1 MSKHYFKHVPD
12 IRYKNPLTSSPNN
25 DNYVTIKNLFLRAKL
40 RNDVFSA
47 VSFLRSYTIK
57 EGMRP
62 DNVAEEIYGNS
73 QLDWIILVTANIINV
88 REEWPM
94 SSNVLYQYCEDKYG
108 LAINDTRH
116 HETEEVRNA
125 EGKLIIPAG
134 QIVDA
139 DYTIPNPL
147 VFNTTINPVVPISN
161 FLAETRVNEAKRN
174 IKIMRREYLTMFMM
188 DMKEALEYTKSYQFI
203 NKKLKDT

>member
-40 RNDVFSA
+40 RNDVFSD
-47 VSFLRSYTIK
+47 VTFLRSYTIK

-188 DMKEALEYTKSYQFI
+188 DMKESLEYTKSSQFI

>member
-47 VSFLRSYTIK
+47 VTFLRSYTIK

-188 DMKEALEYTKSYQFI
+188 DMKEALEYTKSSQFI

>member
-40 RNDVFSA
+40 RNDVFSD
-47 VSFLRSYTIK
+47 VTFLRSYTIK

-188 DMKEALEYTKSYQFI
+188 DMKDALEYTKSSQFI

>member
-40 RNDVFSA
+40 RDDVYSA
-47 VSFLRSYTIK
+47 VTFLQSYTIQ

-62 DNVAEEIYGNS
+62 DNVAEDIYGNS
-73 QLDWIILVTANIINV
+73 ELDWIILVTANIINV
-88 REEWPM
+88 RDEWPM
-94 SSNVLYQYCEDKYG
+94 SGDVLYQYCEDKYG

-116 HETEEVRNA
+116 HETEEVRNS
-125 EGKLIIPAG
+125 EGKLILPAG
-134 QIVDA
+134 QIVDR

-161 FLAETRVNEAKRN
+161 FLAETRVNEQKRS
-174 IKIMRREYLTMFMM
+174 IKVMRREYLTMFMM
-188 DMKEALEYTKSYQFI
+188 DMKEALEYTKSSQFI

>member
-1 MSKHYFKHVPD
+1 MSKHYFKHVPN

-40 RNDVFSA
+40 RNDVFSD
-47 VSFLRSYTIK
+47 VTFLRSYTIK

-88 REEWPM
+88 RDEWPM
-94 SSNVLYQYCEDKYG
+94 SGDVLYQYCEDKYG

-125 EGKLIIPAG
+125 EGKLVIPAG

-188 DMKEALEYTKSYQFI
+188 DMKEALEYTKSSQFI

>member
-40 RNDVFSA
+40 RNDVFSD
-47 VSFLRSYTIK
+47 VTFLRSYTIK

-125 EGKLIIPAG
+125 EGKLIIPSG

-188 DMKEALEYTKSYQFI
+188 DMKEALEYTKSSQFI

>member
-40 RNDVFSA
+40 RDDVYSA
-47 VSFLRSYTIK
+47 VTFLQSYTIQ

-62 DNVAEEIYGNS
+62 DNVAEDLYGNS
-73 QLDWIILVTANIINV
+73 ELDWIILVTANIINV
-88 REEWPM
+88 RDEWPM
-94 SSNVLYQYCEDKYG
+94 SGDVLYQYCEDKYG

-116 HETEEVRNA
+116 HETEEVRNS
-125 EGKLIIPAG
+125 EGKLILPAG
-134 QIVDA
+134 QIVDR

-161 FLAETRVNEAKRN
+161 FLAETRVNEQKRS
-174 IKIMRREYLTMFMM
+174 IKVMRRVYLTMFMM
-188 DMKEALEYTKSYQFI
+188 DMKEALEYTKSSQFI

>member
-47 VSFLRSYTIK
+47 VTFLRSYTIK

-147 VFNTTINPVVPISN
+147 VFNTTINPVVPVSN

-188 DMKEALEYTKSYQFI
+188 DMKEALEYTKSSQFI

>member
-47 VSFLRSYTIK
+47 VTFLRSYTIK

-125 EGKLIIPAG
+125 EGKLILPAG
-134 QIVDA
+134 QIVDK

-161 FLAETRVNEAKRN
+161 FLIETRENEKKRN
-174 IKIMRREYLTMFMM
+174 IKVLRREFLTQYIL
-188 DMKEALEYTKSYQFI
+188 DMKGELEYTKSSQFV
-203 NKKLKDT
+203 NKKLKNT

>member
-12 IRYKNPLTSSPNN
+12 IRYKNPLTSSTNN

-40 RNDVFSA
+40 RDDVYSA
-47 VSFLRSYTIK
+47 VTFLQSYTIQ

-62 DNVAEEIYGNS
+62 DNVAEDLYGNS
-73 QLDWIILVTANIINV
+73 ELDWIILVTANIINV
-88 REEWPM
+88 RDEWPM
-94 SSNVLYQYCEDKYG
+94 SGDVLYQYCEDKYG

-116 HETEEVRNA
+116 HETEEVRNS
-125 EGKLIIPAG
+125 EGKLILPAG
-134 QIVDA
+134 QIVDR

-161 FLAETRVNEAKRN
+161 FLAETRVNEQKRS
-174 IKIMRREYLTMFMM
+174 IKVMRREYLTMFMM
-188 DMKEALEYTKSYQFI
+188 DMKEALEYTKSSQFI

>member
-12 IRYKNPLTSSPNN
+12 IRYINPLKDSPNN
-25 DNYVTIKNLFLRAKL
+25 DNYVIIKNLFLRAKL
-40 RNDVFSA
+40 RDDAFTSVT
-47 VSFLRSYTIK
+47 FLNSYTIR

-62 DNVAEEIYGNS
+62 DNVADDLYGNS
-73 QLDWIILVTANIINV
+73 QLDWIILTVANIVNV
-88 REEWPM
+88 RDEWPM
-94 SSNVLYQYCEDKYG
+94 SSDVLYQYCEDKYG

-125 EGKLIIPAG
+125 EGKLILPAG
-134 QIVDA
+134 QIVDK

-161 FLAETRVNEAKRN
+161 FLIETRENEKKRN
-174 IKIMRREYLTMFMM
+174 IKVLRREFLTQYIL
-188 DMKEALEYTKSYQFI
+188 DMKGELEYTKSSQFV
-203 NKKLKDT
+203 NKKLKNT

>member
-47 VSFLRSYTIK
+47 VTFLRSYTIK

-73 QLDWIILVTANIINV
+73 QLAV
-88 REEWPM
+88 
-94 SSNVLYQYCEDKYG
+94 S
-108 LAINDTRH
+108 
-116 HETEEVRNA
+116 
-125 EGKLIIPAG
+125 
-134 QIVDA
+134 
-139 DYTIPNPL
+139 YTHLTLP
-147 VFNTTINPVVPISN
+147 TIYSV
-161 FLAETRVNEAKRN
+161 
-174 IKIMRREYLTMFMM
+174 
-188 DMKEALEYTKSYQFI
+188 
-203 NKKLKDT
+203 

>member
-40 RNDVFSA
+40 RNDVFSD
-47 VSFLRSYTIK
+47 VTFLQSYTIQ

-62 DNVAEEIYGNS
+62 DNVAEDIYGNS
-73 QLDWIILVTANIINV
+73 ELDWIILVTANIINV
-88 REEWPM
+88 RDEWPM
-94 SSNVLYQYCEDKYG
+94 SGDVLYQYCEDKYG

-116 HETEEVRNA
+116 HETEEVRNS
-125 EGKLIIPAG
+125 EGKLILPAG
-134 QIVDA
+134 QIVDR

-161 FLAETRVNEAKRN
+161 FLAETRVNEQKRS
-174 IKIMRREYLTMFMM
+174 IKVMRREYLTMFMM
-188 DMKEALEYTKSYQFI
+188 DMKDALEYTKSSQFI

>member
-47 VSFLRSYTIK
+47 VTFLRSYTIK

-188 DMKEALEYTKSYQFI
+188 DMKDALEYTKSSQFI

>member
-40 RNDVFSA
+40 RDDVYSA
-47 VSFLRSYTIK
+47 VTFLRSYTIK

-62 DNVAEEIYGNS
+62 DNVAEDLYGNS
-73 QLDWIILVTANIINV
+73 ELDWIILVTANIINV
-88 REEWPM
+88 RDEWPM
-94 SSNVLYQYCEDKYG
+94 SGDVLYQYCEDKYG

-116 HETEEVRNA
+116 HETEEVRNS
-125 EGKLIIPAG
+125 EGKLILPAG
-134 QIVDA
+134 QIVDR

-161 FLAETRVNEAKRN
+161 FLAETRVNEQKRS
-174 IKIMRREYLTMFMM
+174 IKVMRREYLTMFMM
-188 DMKEALEYTKSYQFI
+188 DMKEALEYTKSSQFI

>member
-40 RNDVFSA
+40 RDDVYSA
-47 VSFLRSYTIK
+47 VTFLQSYTIQ

-62 DNVAEEIYGNS
+62 DNVAEDIYGNS
-73 QLDWIILVTANIINV
+73 ELDWIILVTANIINV
-88 REEWPM
+88 RDEWPM
-94 SSNVLYQYCEDKYG
+94 SGDVLYQYCEDKYG

-125 EGKLIIPAG
+125 EGKLVIPAG

-188 DMKEALEYTKSYQFI
+188 DMKEALEYTKSSQFI

>member
-40 RNDVFSA
+40 RNDVFSS
-47 VSFLRSYTIK
+47 VTFLRSYTIK

-125 EGKLIIPAG
+125 EGKLVIPAG

-188 DMKEALEYTKSYQFI
+188 DMKDALEYTKSSQFI

>member
-1 MSKHYFKHVPD
+1 
-12 IRYKNPLTSSPNN
+12 
-25 DNYVTIKNLFLRAKL
+25 
-40 RNDVFSA
+40 
-47 VSFLRSYTIK
+47 
-57 EGMRP
+57 MRP
-62 DNVAEEIYGNS
+62 DNVAGDLYGNS
-73 QLDWIILVTANIINV
+73 ELDWIILVTANIINV
-88 REEWPM
+88 RDEWPM
-94 SSNVLYQYCEDKYG
+94 SGDVLYQYCEDKYG

-116 HETEEVRNA
+116 HETEEVRNS
-125 EGKLIIPAG
+125 EGKLILPAG
-134 QIVDA
+134 QIVDR

-188 DMKEALEYTKSYQFI
+188 DMKEALEYTKSSQFI

>member
-47 VSFLRSYTIK
+47 VTFLRSYTIK

-188 DMKEALEYTKSYQFI
+188 DMKESLEYTKSSQFI

>member
-40 RNDVFSA
+40 RNDVFSD
-47 VSFLRSYTIK
+47 VTFLRSYTIK

-125 EGKLIIPAG
+125 EGKLVIPAG

-188 DMKEALEYTKSYQFI
+188 DMKDALEYTKSSQFI

>member
-40 RNDVFSA
+40 RDDVYSA
-47 VSFLRSYTIK
+47 VTFLQSYTIQ

-62 DNVAEEIYGNS
+62 DNVAEDIYGNS
-73 QLDWIILVTANIINV
+73 ELDWIILVTANIINV
-88 REEWPM
+88 RDEWPM
-94 SSNVLYQYCEDKYG
+94 SGDVLYQYCEDKYG

-116 HETEEVRNA
+116 HETEEVRNS
-125 EGKLIIPAG
+125 EGKLILPAG
-134 QIVDA
+134 QIVDR

-188 DMKEALEYTKSYQFI
+188 DMKDALEYTKSSQFI

>member
-40 RNDVFSA
+40 RDDVYSA
-47 VSFLRSYTIK
+47 VTFLQSYTIQ

-62 DNVAEEIYGNS
+62 DNVAENLYGNS
-73 QLDWIILVTANIINV
+73 ELDWIILVTANIINV
-88 REEWPM
+88 RDEWPM
-94 SSNVLYQYCEDKYG
+94 SGDVLYQYCEDKYG

-116 HETEEVRNA
+116 HETEEVRNS
-125 EGKLIIPAG
+125 EGKLILPAG
-134 QIVDA
+134 QIVDR

-161 FLAETRVNEAKRN
+161 FLAETRVNEQKRS
-174 IKIMRREYLTMFMM
+174 IKVMRREYLTMFMM
-188 DMKEALEYTKSYQFI
+188 DMKEALEYTKSSQFI
-203 NKKLKDT
+203 NKKIKDT

>member
-25 DNYVTIKNLFLRAKL
+25 DNYITIKNLFLRAKL
-40 RNDVFSA
+40 RDDVYSA
-47 VSFLRSYTIK
+47 VTFLQSYTIQ

-62 DNVAEEIYGNS
+62 DNVAEDLYGNS
-73 QLDWIILVTANIINV
+73 ELDWIILVTANIINV
-88 REEWPM
+88 RDEWPM
-94 SSNVLYQYCEDKYG
+94 SGDVLYQYCEDKYG

-116 HETEEVRNA
+116 HETEEVRNS
-125 EGKLIIPAG
+125 EGKLILPAG
-134 QIVDA
+134 QIVDK

-161 FLAETRVNEAKRN
+161 FLAETRVNEQKRS
-174 IKIMRREYLTMFMM
+174 IKVMRREYLTMFMM
-188 DMKEALEYTKSYQFI
+188 DMKEALEYTKSSQFI

>member
-40 RNDVFSA
+40 RDDVYSA
-47 VSFLRSYTIK
+47 VTFLQSYTIQ

-62 DNVAEEIYGNS
+62 DNVAEDLYGNS
-73 QLDWIILVTANIINV
+73 ELDWIILVTANIINV
-88 REEWPM
+88 RDEWPM
-94 SSNVLYQYCEDKYG
+94 SGDVLYQYCEDKYG

-116 HETEEVRNA
+116 HETEEVRNS
-125 EGKLIIPAG
+125 EGKLILPAG
-134 QIVDA
+134 QIVDR

-161 FLAETRVNEAKRN
+161 FLAETRVNEQKRS
-174 IKIMRREYLTMFMM
+174 IKVMRREYLTMFMM
-188 DMKEALEYTKSYQFI
+188 DMKEALEYTKSSQFI

>member
-1 MSKHYFKHVPD
+1 MSKHYFKHVPN

-40 RNDVFSA
+40 RNDVFSD
-47 VSFLRSYTIK
+47 VTFLRSYTIK

-125 EGKLIIPAG
+125 EGKLVIPAG

-188 DMKEALEYTKSYQFI
+188 DMKEALEYTKSSQFI

>member
-47 VSFLRSYTIK
+47 VTFLRSYTIK

-88 REEWPM
+88 RDEWTM
-94 SSNVLYQYCEDKYG
+94 RSKVLYQYCEDKYG

-161 FLAETRVNEAKRN
+161 FLAETRVNEAIRN

-188 DMKEALEYTKSYQFI
+188 DMKEALEYTKSSQFI

>member
-40 RNDVFSA
+40 RNDVFSD
-47 VSFLRSYTIK
+47 VTFLRSYTIK

-62 DNVAEEIYGNS
+62 DNVAEDLYGNS
-73 QLDWIILVTANIINV
+73 ELDWIILVTANIINV
-88 REEWPM
+88 RDEWPM
-94 SSNVLYQYCEDKYG
+94 SGDVLYQYCEDKYG

-116 HETEEVRNA
+116 HETEEVRNS
-125 EGKLIIPAG
+125 EGKLILPAG
-134 QIVDA
+134 QIVDR

-188 DMKEALEYTKSYQFI
+188 DMKEALEYTKSSQFI

>member
-12 IRYKNPLTSSPNN
+12 IRYKNPLKDSPNN
-25 DNYVTIKNLFLRAKL
+25 DNYVIIKNLFLRAKL
-40 RNDVFSA
+40 RDDVFTS
-47 VSFLRSYTIK
+47 VTFLNSYTIR

-62 DNVAEEIYGNS
+62 DNVAEDLYGNS
-73 QLDWIILVTANIINV
+73 QLDWIVLTVANIVNV
-88 REEWPM
+88 RDEWPM
-94 SSNVLYQYCEDKYG
+94 SSDVLYQYCEDKYG

-125 EGKLIIPAG
+125 EGKLILPAG
-134 QIVDA
+134 QIVDK

-161 FLAETRVNEAKRN
+161 FLIETRENEKKRN
-174 IKIMRREYLTMFMM
+174 IKVLRREFLTQYIL
-188 DMKEALEYTKSYQFI
+188 DMKGELEYTKSSQFV
-203 NKKLKDT
+203 NKKLKNT

>member
-1 MSKHYFKHVPD
+1 MSKHYFKHVPN

-40 RNDVFSA
+40 RNDVFSS
-47 VSFLRSYTIK
+47 VTFLRSYTIK

-188 DMKEALEYTKSYQFI
+188 DMKDALEYTKSSQFI

>member
-1 MSKHYFKHVPD
+1 M
-12 IRYKNPLTSSPNN
+12 
-25 DNYVTIKNLFLRAKL
+25 
-40 RNDVFSA
+40 
-47 VSFLRSYTIK
+47 
-57 EGMRP
+57 
-62 DNVAEEIYGNS
+62 
-73 QLDWIILVTANIINV
+73 
-88 REEWPM
+88 
-94 SSNVLYQYCEDKYG
+94 
-108 LAINDTRH
+108 
-116 HETEEVRNA
+116 
-125 EGKLIIPAG
+125 IIPAG

-188 DMKEALEYTKSYQFI
+188 DMKEALEYTKSSQFI

>member
-40 RNDVFSA
+40 RNDVFSD
-47 VSFLRSYTIK
+47 VTFLRSYTIK

-174 IKIMRREYLTMFMM
+174 IKIMRR
-188 DMKEALEYTKSYQFI
+188 
-203 NKKLKDT
+203 

>member
-40 RNDVFSA
+40 RDDVYSA
-47 VSFLRSYTIK
+47 VTFLQSYTIQ

-62 DNVAEEIYGNS
+62 DNVAEDIYGNS
-73 QLDWIILVTANIINV
+73 ELDWIILVTANIINV
-88 REEWPM
+88 RDEWPM
-94 SSNVLYQYCEDKYG
+94 SGDVLYQYCEDKYG

-161 FLAETRVNEAKRN
+161 FLAETRVNEQKRS
-174 IKIMRREYLTMFMM
+174 IKVMRREYLTMFMM
-188 DMKEALEYTKSYQFI
+188 DMKEALEYTKSSQFI

>member
-40 RNDVFSA
+40 RNDVFSD
-47 VSFLRSYTIK
+47 VTFLRSYTIK

-116 HETEEVRNA
+116 HETEEIRNA
-125 EGKLIIPAG
+125 EGKLIIPSG

-188 DMKEALEYTKSYQFI
+188 DMKDALEYTKSSQFI

>member
-40 RNDVFSA
+40 RNDVFSS
-47 VSFLRSYTIK
+47 VTFLRSYTIK

-188 DMKEALEYTKSYQFI
+188 DMKDALEYTKSSQFI

>member
-47 VSFLRSYTIK
+47 VTFLRSYTIK

-188 DMKEALEYTKSYQFI
+188 DMKEALEYTKSSQFI
-203 NKKLKDT
+203 NIKLKDT